1 MLFMTVARHFA
12 ANLLAFSGQRF
23 SDAAYEQARTAII
36 DTLGVTLAG
45 GVQEG
50 ASKLRR
56 VVVPSAATGKSRIF
70 GTDLKLNPLD
80 AALLNGTASH
90 LLDFDDSNSW
100 LHGHI
105 SVAVLP
111 ALLALADDRELN
123 GEAILRAYL
132 AGYETAV
139 RMGKAVSPFQYRH
152 GWHPTT
158 TVGLFAGVAACAV
171 LLGLNEEQT
180 ATALSISASLS
191 SGIKSNFGSE
201 TKALVVGQAAR
212 SAVMAV
218 LLAQEGFTAGKT
230 AFEHHH
236 GYFNVFNGR
245 ENADAT
251 PLTEAWTGT
260 PFILDTE
267 KSNNFKYF
275 SCCYAI
281 LSPLDGVLALRDETG
296 LTSDDIERIEVQV
309 HPIRF
314 PHINIPQ
321 PENPLAGKFS
331 LHYCVARAF
340 VTGTLTLDD
349 FIDPQ
354 RFADPHTQSLMNRVT
369 LTTHNEPVTHTAF
382 VTLTTTDGRQF
393 RETVEGARGSSP
405 KFPLPEG
412 LLKEK
417 FLDCARRVLT
427 APEAQALYQR
437 LLNDDYR

>member
-1 MLFMTVARHFA
+1 MTVARQFA
-12 ANLLAFSGQRF
+12 ANLLAFSHQTF
-23 SDAAYEQARTAII
+23 SDAAYEQARTAMI

-45 GVQEG
+45 GVQDG
-50 ASKLRR
+50 AEKLRR
-56 VVVPSAATGKSRIF
+56 VVLPSAASGKSRVF
-70 GTDLKLNPLD
+70 GTDLRLNALD
-80 AALLNGTASH
+80 AALLNGTAAH

-123 GEAILRAYL
+123 GEAVLRAYI

-158 TVGLFAGVAACAV
+158 TVGIFAGVAACAV
-171 LLGLNEEQT
+171 LLGLDETQT
-180 ATALSISASLS
+180 ATALSICASLS

-218 LLAQEGFTAGKT
+218 RLAQEGFTAGKT

-236 GYFNVFNGR
+236 GYFNVFNGS
-245 ENADAT
+245 ENSDAT
-251 PLTEAWTGT
+251 PLTTPWTDT

-281 LSPLDGVLALRDETG
+281 LSPLDGVLALREETG
-296 LTSDDIERIEVQV
+296 LGADEVENIAVQV

-340 VTGTLTLDD
+340 VTSTLTLDD
-349 FIDPQ
+349 FIESDRFSDPQ
-354 RFADPHTQSLMNRVT
+354 TQALMNRVT
-369 LTTHNEPVTHTAF
+369 LTTHQQAVTHTAY
-382 VTLTTTDGRQF
+382 VTITATDGRQF
-393 RETVEGARGSSP
+393 HKTIEGARGSSP

-417 FLDCARRVLT
+417 FLDCAQRVLS
-427 APEAQALYQR
+427 AQEAQAFYQR
-437 LLNDDYR
+437 LLRDDYR